1 MNKTVTVNIG
11 GMVFHIEELAY
22 EKLKKY
28 LEAIR
33 GYFTTSDGR
42 DEIIQDIESRIAEM
56 FAERIGKSRQV
67 ITEADVD
74 FVVNALGRPEQV
86 AGADDDGNAKSSSN
100 NGNYNGGNFNSTVND
115 KGYRRLYRD
124 PDDKVVGGVCSGI
137 SHYVGIDPIWLRLIF
152 AVAFFVF
159 GSGFVLYLILLVI
172 VPKAKTTSEKLEMKG
187 QAVNIDNIKKTIEEE
202 VEDIKSRLNGNGPAF
217 KRGTSGIARFF
228 EGVGSVLVEIL
239 RFFIKFVGGVLAFV
253 LIVILFALFVT
264 LLGITGVIGDAQ
276 IPVFLSSVFLDSTQL
291 TLATIG
297 IGIVIGVPVLML
309 LYRIIRSLFKIK
321 SESNVVR
328 YTASI
333 IWAAGVVICFF
344 VGMKISRD
352 FRVREEY
359 RAEMPISQPSGDT
372 LMLEKIPNEDYNV
385 SWYDDVTINQDI
397 WTVGAGA
404 DSINFNMVE
413 LDIVKAEG
421 DRFELQEIARGR
433 GSSRREAEDNLRR
446 IDYRYAQ
453 EGNTLKVSDHYTL
466 SKGVKFRG
474 QKIKMLLKV
483 PVGKSVYLGNDM
495 GDVIYDIKNKTNTY
509 DLDMIGHTWTMTE
522 TGLECLNC
530 NLPDENKDYSDNPDD
545 KADKNVHVRI
555 DGKNVDIK
563 NDNDTINWDN
573 KDVKIHINKEGVVI
587 DAKEKK

>member
-1 MNKTVTVNIG
+1 
-11 GMVFHIEELAY
+11 
-22 EKLKKY
+22 
-28 LEAIR
+28 
-33 GYFTTSDGR
+33 
-42 DEIIQDIESRIAEM
+42 
-56 FAERIGKSRQV
+56 
-67 ITEADVD
+67 
-74 FVVNALGRPEQV
+74 
-86 AGADDDGNAKSSSN
+86 
-100 NGNYNGGNFNSTVND
+100 
-115 KGYRRLYRD
+115 
-124 PDDKVVGGVCSGI
+124 
-137 SHYVGIDPIWLRLIF
+137 
-152 AVAFFVF
+152 
-159 GSGFVLYLILLVI
+159 
-172 VPKAKTTSEKLEMKG
+172 
-187 QAVNIDNIKKTIEEE
+187 
-202 VEDIKSRLNGNGPAF
+202 
-217 KRGTSGIARFF
+217 
-228 EGVGSVLVEIL
+228 
-239 RFFIKFVGGVLAFV
+239 
-253 LIVILFALFVT
+253 
-264 LLGITGVIGDAQ
+264 
-276 IPVFLSSVFLDSTQL
+276 
-291 TLATIG
+291 
-297 IGIVIGVPVLML
+297 
-309 LYRIIRSLFKIK
+309 
-321 SESNVVR
+321 
-328 YTASI
+328 
-333 IWAAGVVICFF
+333 
-344 VGMKISRD
+344 
-352 FRVREEY
+352 
-359 RAEMPISQPSGDT
+359 MPISQPSGDT

-530 NLPDENKDYSDNPDD
+530 NLPDENRDYSDNPDD